1 VHLLF
6 RALISEAPM
15 YSIFYLREGMTMQED
30 KRSSSRRN
38 VALDIC
44 INNHFLDPRRWR
56 TRDLGMDSAFV
67 SMHQDEMLPGAHV
80 DVVLSLS
87 NTPGSECVH
96 LSAEI
101 IRVAKDGIALR
112 FQDYDSHICE
122 MLTRLLSDW
131 REQPPA
137 RAAGQKI

>member
-1 VHLLF
+1 
-6 RALISEAPM
+6 
-15 YSIFYLREGMTMQED
+15 MQED